1 MHTYA
6 PKVDKSEVLRYLGYK
21 GTFLSPDMNAFI
33 ENCIHSALEII
44 APKCLLGRY
53 PIVFGEDGIHVQG
66 TTLILH
72 GRDIARQLL
81 GCSSIFL
88 LCATVGVEM
97 DRLIRIKMIS
107 APDAGTVLDSCGSSA
122 VESLCNMITADISA
136 QCEKD
141 GLFITPRFSPGYGD
155 LPLEIQPKLIA
166 ALEAEKRIGL
176 TCTQSLIMIPRKS
189 VTAIVGVGAKTQYI
203 TTENENC
210 KACSLNETCSFKKGS
225 GACGYSENTEE

>member
-33 ENCIHSALEII
+33 DNCIHSALEII

-122 VESLCNMITADISA
+122 VESLCDMITADISA

-155 LPLEIQPKLIA
+155 FPLAHQREILTILDSHK
-166 ALEAEKRIGL
+166 KIGL
-176 TCTQSLIMIPRKS
+176 SATASSLLTPAKS
-189 VTAIVGVGAKTQYI
+189 VTAIIGVKDTRCNATDKHKCDACPMHGTCAYSHITQ
-203 TTENENC
+203 EGN
-210 KACSLNETCSFKKGS
+210 TC
-225 GACGYSENTEE
+225 NL